1 MNRILLIIIMCLVG
15 TTASA
20 QYANINYDAKTV
32 AAMAAAYGAE
42 TASEAYYNE
51 QVKKILEKYTSAE
64 VAAAAIFSSKF
75 LDRKALPI
83 LVSGAVPPR
92 IITTNAFTAWC
103 PPKSSPRFW
112 WSPG

>member
-75 LDRKALPI
+75 LDRKALTDLGI
-83 LVSGAVPPR
+83 
-92 IITTNAFTAWC
+92 W
-103 PPKSSPRFW
+103 SSPTENYYYKRIYQI
-112 WSPG
+112 GRAHV